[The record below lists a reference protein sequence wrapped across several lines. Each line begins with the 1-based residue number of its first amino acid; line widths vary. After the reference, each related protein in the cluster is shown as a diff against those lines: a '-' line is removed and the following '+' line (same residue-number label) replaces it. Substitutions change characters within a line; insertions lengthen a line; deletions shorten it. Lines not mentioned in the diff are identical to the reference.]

1 MAKSA
6 AKAGTDEAPASFEAA
21 LDELE
26 QLVGRLESGEL
37 PLEQAL
43 ASHRRGLA
51 LAKYCSET
59 LARADAEVKILEGE
73 LLKTLAVDDA
83 GDDDPAK

>member
-21 LDELE
+21 LEELE
-26 QLVGRLESGEL
+26 ELVGRLETGEL

-43 ASHRRGLA
+43 AAHRRGLA
-51 LAKYCSET
+51 LAKYCSEK
-59 LARADAEVKILEGE
+59 LARAEAEVKILEGE

-83 GDDDPAK
+83 GDDTAK